1 MNKFDYLGNIQYID
15 ELYADYL
22 KNPDNIDE
30 SWKKFFQGFEF
41 ARTNFKQTNAG
52 SELLNDE
59 FKVLNLI
66 NAYRKRG
73 HLFTKTNPVHPRRQY
88 LPDLDISNFSLTEND
103 LNKTFHAGNE
113 IGIGNSTLR
122 TIIEHLEQTYCQSV
136 GAEFVYIRQPEIVD
150 WLTKK
155 MELCKNQIEF
165 NKEQKL
171 DIFKILVKAV
181 GFEHFLHKKFVGQKR
196 FSLEGAESLIPAL
209 GYAIEHG
216 VEMGIKEFI
225 VGNSH
230 RGRLNV
236 LANVF
241 KKPFHSI
248 FSEYIGK
255 SYDDENILG
264 DVKYHLS
271 YDTRIKSRSGK
282 EMFLALL
289 PNPSH
294 LETVGPVTQGL
305 ARTRIEHEYDNDYNK
320 VCPIVI
326 HGDAAV
332 AAQGIVYETTQMSQL
347 DGYKTGGT
355 LHFVVNNQVGFTT
368 NYIDARSSTY
378 CTDIAKVTLSPVF
391 HVNGDDVEAVLYTIQ
406 LALEYR
412 EKFHS
417 DVFVDLLCYRKYG
430 HNEGDEPRFTQPIL
444 YKEIA
449 SHPNVRD
456 LYSKYL
462 IEIGVITKDNVEK
475 AISTFN
481 NKLEDQLALS
491 KQSEKVEIKHFLHD
505 KWGSYRF
512 SNANDFLNSPQT
524 GVDIEKLKFIAEKI
538 NYLPTEKKFFNKI
551 EKIVNDRKK
560 LISENKVDWALAELL
575 AYGSLVNENHS
586 VRISGQD
593 SERGTFSHR
602 HSTFHVDDT
611 DEKWCPL
618 KNVSTN
624 QAKFQIYNSLLSE
637 YAVMGFEYGY
647 AMGTPNGLTIWEAQF
662 GDFHNVAQVIIDQY
676 LSSAEDKWGL
686 MNGLVLFLPHGFEG
700 QGPEHSSARI
710 ERFLV
715 LAANNNMQIVNCST
729 PANIFHAIRR
739 QIYTEYRKPLIV
751 FTPKSLLRHPLCVST
766 INELAD
772 GQFNEVIDDS
782 VNDKSNIEQVV
793 ICSGKI
799 YYEIFS
805 EKQKINDEHTAIVRL
820 EQYFPFPLQK
830 IKEIIAQ
837 YPNSKKTLWVQ
848 EEPANMGAW
857 PFIKTH
863 FEELNLFTVCRP
875 ESGSPASGLL
885 EVHKLRQQKILDKIF
900 KRCNCENTDVY
911 CTMSCTKDM
920 LSNKLI

>member
-1 MNKFDYLGNIQYID
+1 M
-15 ELYADYL
+15 EST
-22 KNPDNIDE
+22 KN
-30 SWKKFFQGFEF
+30 
-41 ARTNFKQTNAG
+41 R
-52 SELLNDE
+52 
-59 FKVLNLI
+59 I
-66 NAYRKRG
+66 N
-73 HLFTKTNPVHPRRQY
+73 
-88 LPDLDISNFSLTEND
+88 
-103 LNKTFHAGNE
+103 
-113 IGIGNSTLR
+113 
-122 TIIEHLEQTYCQSV
+122 
-136 GAEFVYIRQPEIVD
+136 
-150 WLTKK
+150 
-155 MELCKNQIEF
+155 F
-165 NKEQKL
+165 NKEQKS
-171 DIFKILVKAV
+171 DIFKILLKTV
-181 GFEHFLHKKFVGQKR
+181 GFEQFLHKKFVGQKR
-196 FSLEGAESLIPAL
+196 FSLEGAEALIPAL
-209 GYAIEHG
+209 GYAVEHG

-225 VGNSH
+225 IGNSH
-230 RGRLNV
+230 RGRLNI
-236 LANVF
+236 LANIF
-241 KKPFHSI
+241 KKPYHSI
-248 FSEYIGK
+248 FSEYSGK
-255 SYDDENILG
+255 TYDEDNILG

-271 YDTRIKSRSGK
+271 YDTHIKSRSGK

-305 ARTRIEHEYDNDYNK
+305 ARARIESEYKNDFNK

-326 HGDAAV
+326 HGDAAI
-332 AAQGIVYETTQMSQL
+332 AAQGVVYETIQMSQL
-347 DGYKTGGT
+347 EGYKTGGT

-417 DVFVDLLCYRKYG
+417 DVFIDLLCYRKYG

-456 LYSKYL
+456 IYSKYL
-462 IEIGVITKDNVEK
+462 IGTGVLTQEDVTQKLQ
-475 AISTFN
+475 SFN
-481 NKLEDQLALS
+481 NKLDEQLEIS
-491 KQSEKVEIKHFLHD
+491 KQSEKVEIKHFLHE
-505 KWGSYRF
+505 KWANYRYA
-512 SNANDFLNSPQT
+512 NENDFLISPQT
-524 GVDIEKLKFIAEKI
+524 GVNYQKLINLSEKI
-538 NYLPTEKKFFNKI
+538 NYLPKEKKFFNKI

-575 AYGSLVNENHS
+575 AYASIVTENYP

-618 KNVSTN
+618 KNIAPE

-637 YAVMGFEYGY
+637 YAVLGFEYGY

-729 PANIFHAIRR
+729 PANIFHVLRR
-739 QIYTEYRKPLIV
+739 QVFTDYRKPLII
-751 FTPKSLLRHPLCVST
+751 FTPKSLLRHPLCISN
-766 INELAD
+766 INELSE
-772 GQFNEVIDDS
+772 GCFNEVIDDI
-782 VNDKSNIEQVV
+782 VENKNPINQLI
-793 ICSGKI
+793 ICSGKV
-799 YYEIFS
+799 YYEILI
-805 EKQKINDEHTAIVRL
+805 EKQKINDIQTAIIRL
-820 EQYFPFPLQK
+820 EQFYPFPLQK
-830 IKEIIAQ
+830 LKNIISQ
-837 YPNSKKTLWVQ
+837 YSNSQRTIWVQ
-848 EEPANMGAW
+848 EEPAN
-857 PFIKTH
+857 I
-863 FEELNLFTVCRP
+863 
-875 ESGSPASGLL
+875 GSFAL
-885 EVHKLRQQKILDKIF
+885 
-900 KRCNCENTDVY
+900 Y
-911 CTMSCTKDM
+911 
-920 LSNKLI
+920 

>member
-1 MNKFDYLGNIQYID
+1 
-15 ELYADYL
+15 
-22 KNPDNIDE
+22 
-30 SWKKFFQGFEF
+30 
-41 ARTNFKQTNAG
+41 
-52 SELLNDE
+52 
-59 FKVLNLI
+59 
-66 NAYRKRG
+66 
-73 HLFTKTNPVHPRRQY
+73 TNPVHPRRQY
-88 LPDLDISNFSLTEND
+88 LPTLEIQNFNLTEAD
-103 LNKTFHAGNE
+103 LNKTFHAGSE
-113 IGIGNSTLR
+113 IGIGNSTLSK
-122 TIIEHLEQTYCQSV
+122 IIEHLEQTYCQSV
-136 GAEFVYIRQPEIVD
+136 GAEFVYIRQPEIVN
-150 WLTKK
+150 WLTKR
-155 MELCKNQIEF
+155 MESTKNRINF
-165 NKEQKL
+165 NKEQKS
-171 DIFKILVKAV
+171 DIFKILLKTV
-181 GFEHFLHKKFVGQKR
+181 GFEQFLHKKFVGQKR
-196 FSLEGAESLIPAL
+196 FSLEGAEALIPAI

-225 VGNSH
+225 IGNSH
-230 RGRLNV
+230 RGRLNI
-236 LANVF
+236 LANIF
-241 KKPFHSI
+241 KKPYHSI
-248 FSEYIGK
+248 FSEYSGK
-255 SYDDENILG
+255 TYDEDNILG

-271 YDTRIKSRSGK
+271 YDTHIKSRSGK

-305 ARTRIEHEYDNDYNK
+305 ARARIESEYKNDFNK

-326 HGDAAV
+326 HGDAAI
-332 AAQGIVYETTQMSQL
+332 AAQGVVYETIQMSQL
-347 DGYKTGGT
+347 EGYKTGGT

-417 DVFVDLLCYRKYG
+417 DVFIDLLCYRKYG

-456 LYSKYL
+456 IYSKYL
-462 IEIGVITKDNVEK
+462 IETGVLTQEDVTQKLQ
-475 AISTFN
+475 SFN
-481 NKLEDQLALS
+481 NKLDEQLEIS
-491 KQSEKVEIKHFLHD
+491 KQSEKVEIKHFLHE
-505 KWGSYRF
+505 KWANYRYA
-512 SNANDFLNSPQT
+512 NENDFLISPQT
-524 GVDIEKLKFIAEKI
+524 GVNYQKLINLSEKI
-538 NYLPTEKKFFNKI
+538 NYLPKEKKFFNKI

-575 AYGSLVNENHS
+575 AYASIVTENYP

-618 KNVSTN
+618 KNIAPE

-637 YAVMGFEYGY
+637 YAVLGFEYGY

-729 PANIFHAIRR
+729 PANIFHVLRR
-739 QIYTEYRKPLIV
+739 QVFTDYRKPLII
-751 FTPKSLLRHPLCVST
+751 FTPKSLLRHPLCISN
-766 INELAD
+766 INEL
-772 GQFNEVIDDS
+772 
-782 VNDKSNIEQVV
+782 
-793 ICSGKI
+793 
-799 YYEIFS
+799 S
-805 EKQKINDEHTAIVRL
+805 E
-820 EQYFPFPLQK
+820 
-830 IKEIIAQ
+830 
-837 YPNSKKTLWVQ
+837 
-848 EEPANMGAW
+848 G
-857 PFIKTH
+857 
-863 FEELNLFTVCRP
+863 
-875 ESGSPASGLL
+875 
-885 EVHKLRQQKILDKIF
+885 
-900 KRCNCENTDVY
+900 
-911 CTMSCTKDM
+911 
-920 LSNKLI
+920 

>member
-1 MNKFDYLGNIQYID
+1 MSKFDYLGDIQYID
-15 ELYADYL
+15 KLYADYL
-22 KNPDNIDE
+22 KNPENIDE

-41 ARTNFKQTNAG
+41 ARTNFKQTNIG
-52 SELLNDE
+52 SEILNDE

-88 LPDLDISNFSLTEND
+88 LPNLEIQNFNLTEAD

-113 IGIGNSTLR
+113 IGIGNATLS
-122 TIIEHLEQTYCQSV
+122 TIIEHLRQTYCQSV
-136 GAEFVYIRQPEIVD
+136 GAEFVYIRKPEIVD
-150 WLTKK
+150 WLTKR
-155 MELCKNQIEF
+155 MESSKNRIEF
-165 NKEQKL
+165 NKEQKS
-171 DIFKILVKAV
+171 DIFKILLKTV
-181 GFEHFLHKKFVGQKR
+181 GFEQFVHKKFVGQKR

-225 VGNSH
+225 IGNSH

-248 FSEYIGK
+248 FSEYIGNA
-255 SYDDENILG
+255 YDDENILG

-271 YDTRIKSRSGK
+271 YDTHIKSRSGK

-305 ARTRIEHEYDNDYNK
+305 ARARIETEYNGDYNK

-332 AAQGIVYETTQMSQL
+332 AAQGVVYETIQMSQL
-347 DGYKTGGT
+347 EGYKTGGT

-417 DVFVDLLCYRKYG
+417 DVFIDLLCYRKYG
-430 HNEGDEPRFTQPIL
+430 HSEGDEPRFTQPIL

-456 LYSKYL
+456 IYLKYL
-462 IEIGVITKDNVEK
+462 IETGILTKEEVEQK
-475 AISTFN
+475 ILSFN
-481 NKLEDQLALS
+481 SKLEEQLELA
-491 KQSEKVEIKHFLHD
+491 KQSEKVEIKHFLHE
-505 KWGSYRF
+505 KWGTYRYA
-512 SNANDFLNSPQT
+512 NENDFIKSPET
-524 GVDIEKLKFIAEKI
+524 SVNYEKLIYLSEKI
-538 NYLPTEKKFFNKI
+538 NELPNEKKFFNKI
-551 EKIVNDRKK
+551 EKIVSDRKK
-560 LISENKVDWALAELL
+560 LVSENKVDWALAELL
-575 AYGSLVNENHS
+575 AYASIVTENKP

-618 KNVSTN
+618 KNISLE

-647 AMGTPNGLTIWEAQF
+647 AMGTPDGLTIWEAQF
-662 GDFHNVAQVIIDQY
+662 GDFNNVAQVVIDQY
-676 LSSAEDKWGL
+676 ISSAEDKWGL
-686 MNGLVLFLPHGFEG
+686 MNGLVLLLPHGFEG

-729 PANIFHAIRR
+729 PANIFHVLRR
-739 QIYTEYRKPLIV
+739 QVVTDYRKPLII
-751 FTPKSLLRHPLCVST
+751 FTPKSLLRHPLCISS
-766 INELAD
+766 INELSK
-772 GQFNEVIDDS
+772 GCFNEIIDDF
-782 VNDKSNIEQVV
+782 VDDKNSINQVV
-793 ICSGKI
+793 ICSGKV
-799 YYEIFS
+799 YYEILI
-805 EKQKINDEHTAIVRL
+805 EKQKINDNFTAIIRL
-820 EQYFPFPLQK
+820 EQYYPFPLQK
-830 IKEIIAQ
+830 LKEIIAQ
-837 YPNSKKTLWVQ
+837 YFNSQRTIWVQ
-848 EEPANMGAW
+848 EEPVNMGAW
-857 PFIKTH
+857 PYIKIH
-863 FEELNLFTVCRP
+863 FEELKLAAICRP
-875 ESGSPASGLL
+875 ESGSPSSGLL
-885 EVHKLRQQKILDKIF
+885 EIHKLRQQKILDRIF
-900 KRCNCENTDVY
+900 KRCNCENSDVY
-911 CTMSCTKDM
+911 CTMSCTVKNDE
-920 LSNKLI
+920 KL

>member
-1 MNKFDYLGNIQYID
+1 MNKFDYLGDIQYIE

-22 KNPDNIDE
+22 KNPENIDE
-30 SWKKFFQGFEF
+30 SWKKFFQGYEF
-41 ARTNFKQTNAG
+41 ARTNFKQTNVG
-52 SELLNDE
+52 SEILSDE

-88 LPDLDISNFSLTEND
+88 LPTLEIQNFNLTEAD
-103 LNKTFHAGNE
+103 LNKTFHAGSE
-113 IGIGNSTLR
+113 IGIGNSTLSK
-122 TIIEHLEQTYCQSV
+122 IIEHLEQTYCQSV
-136 GAEFVYIRQPEIVD
+136 GAEFVYIRQPEIVN
-150 WLTKK
+150 WLTKR
-155 MELCKNQIEF
+155 MESTKNRINF
-165 NKEQKL
+165 NKEQKS
-171 DIFKILVKAV
+171 DIFKILLKTV
-181 GFEHFLHKKFVGQKR
+181 GFEQFLHKKFVGQKR
-196 FSLEGAESLIPAL
+196 FSLEGAEALIPAI

-225 VGNSH
+225 IGNSH
-230 RGRLNV
+230 RGRLNI
-236 LANVF
+236 LANIF
-241 KKPFHSI
+241 KKPYHSI
-248 FSEYIGK
+248 FSEYSGK
-255 SYDDENILG
+255 TYDEDNILG

-271 YDTRIKSRSGK
+271 YDTHIKSRSGK

-305 ARTRIEHEYDNDYNK
+305 ARARIESEYKNDFNK

-326 HGDAAV
+326 HGDAAI
-332 AAQGIVYETTQMSQL
+332 AAQGVVYETIQMSQL
-347 DGYKTGGT
+347 EGYKTGGT

-417 DVFVDLLCYRKYG
+417 DVFIDLLCYRKYG

-456 LYSKYL
+456 IYSKYL
-462 IEIGVITKDNVEK
+462 IGTGVLTQEDVTQKLQ
-475 AISTFN
+475 SFN
-481 NKLEDQLALS
+481 NKLDEQLEIS
-491 KQSEKVEIKHFLHD
+491 KQSEKVEIKHFLHE
-505 KWGSYRF
+505 KWANYRYA
-512 SNANDFLNSPQT
+512 NENDFLNSPQT
-524 GVDIEKLKFIAEKI
+524 CVNYQNLINLSEKI
-538 NYLPTEKKFFNKI
+538 NYLPKEKKFFNKI
-551 EKIVNDRKK
+551 EKIVNDRKN

-575 AYGSLVNENHS
+575 AYASIVTENYP

-618 KNVSTN
+618 KNIAPE

-637 YAVMGFEYGY
+637 YAVLGFEYGY

-729 PANIFHAIRR
+729 PANIFHVLRR
-739 QIYTEYRKPLIV
+739 QVFTDYRKPLII
-751 FTPKSLLRHPLCVST
+751 FTPKSLLRHPLCISN
-766 INELAD
+766 INELSE
-772 GQFNEVIDDS
+772 GCFNEVIDDI
-782 VNDKSNIEQVV
+782 VENKNPINQLI
-793 ICSGKI
+793 ICSGKV
-799 YYEIFS
+799 YYEILI
-805 EKQKINDEHTAIVRL
+805 EKQRINDIQTAIIRL
-820 EQYFPFPLQK
+820 EQFYPFPLQK
-830 IKEIIAQ
+830 LKNIISQ
-837 YPNSKKTLWVQ
+837 YSNSQRTIWVQ

-863 FEELNLFTVCRP
+863 FEELNFSAVCRP

-885 EVHKLRQQKILDKIF
+885 EVHKLRQQKILDRIF
-900 KRCNCENTDVY
+900 KRCNCENSDIY
-911 CTMSCTKDM
+911 CTMSCTKDIF
-920 LSNKLI
+920 SNKLL

>member
-1 MNKFDYLGNIQYID
+1 M
-15 ELYADYL
+15 EST
-22 KNPDNIDE
+22 KN
-30 SWKKFFQGFEF
+30 
-41 ARTNFKQTNAG
+41 R
-52 SELLNDE
+52 
-59 FKVLNLI
+59 I
-66 NAYRKRG
+66 N
-73 HLFTKTNPVHPRRQY
+73 
-88 LPDLDISNFSLTEND
+88 
-103 LNKTFHAGNE
+103 
-113 IGIGNSTLR
+113 
-122 TIIEHLEQTYCQSV
+122 
-136 GAEFVYIRQPEIVD
+136 
-150 WLTKK
+150 
-155 MELCKNQIEF
+155 F
-165 NKEQKL
+165 NKEQKS
-171 DIFKILVKAV
+171 DIFKILLKTV
-181 GFEHFLHKKFVGQKR
+181 GFEQFLHKKFVGQKR
-196 FSLEGAESLIPAL
+196 FSLEGAEALIPAI

-225 VGNSH
+225 IGNSH
-230 RGRLNV
+230 RGRLNI
-236 LANVF
+236 LANIF
-241 KKPFHSI
+241 KKPYHSI
-248 FSEYIGK
+248 FSEYSGK
-255 SYDDENILG
+255 TYDEDNILG

-271 YDTRIKSRSGK
+271 YDTHIKSRSGK

-305 ARTRIEHEYDNDYNK
+305 ARARIESEYKNDFNK

-326 HGDAAV
+326 HGDAAI
-332 AAQGIVYETTQMSQL
+332 AAQGVVYETIQMSQL
-347 DGYKTGGT
+347 EGYKTGGT
-355 LHFVVNNQVGFTT
+355 LHFVINNQVGFTT

-417 DVFVDLLCYRKYG
+417 DVFIDLLCYRKYG

-456 LYSKYL
+456 IYSKYL
-462 IEIGVITKDNVEK
+462 IETGVLTQEDVTQKLQ
-475 AISTFN
+475 SFN
-481 NKLEDQLALS
+481 NKLDEQLEIS
-491 KQSEKVEIKHFLHD
+491 KQSEKVEIKHFLHE
-505 KWGSYRF
+505 KWANYRYA
-512 SNANDFLNSPQT
+512 NENDFLISPQT
-524 GVDIEKLKFIAEKI
+524 GVNYQKLINLSEKI
-538 NYLPTEKKFFNKI
+538 NYLPKEKKFFNKI

-575 AYGSLVNENHS
+575 AYASIVTENYP

-618 KNVSTN
+618 KNIAPE

-637 YAVMGFEYGY
+637 YAVLGFEYGY

-729 PANIFHAIRR
+729 PANIFHVLRR
-739 QIYTEYRKPLIV
+739 QVFTDYRKPLII
-751 FTPKSLLRHPLCVST
+751 FTPKSLLRHPLCISN
-766 INELAD
+766 INELSE
-772 GQFNEVIDDS
+772 GCFNEVIDDI
-782 VNDKSNIEQVV
+782 VENKNPINQLI
-793 ICSGKI
+793 ICSGKV
-799 YYEIFS
+799 YYEILI
-805 EKQKINDEHTAIVRL
+805 EKQKINDIQTAIIRL
-820 EQYFPFPLQK
+820 EQFYPFPLQK
-830 IKEIIAQ
+830 LKNIISQ
-837 YPNSKKTLWVQ
+837 YSNSQRTIWVQ
-848 EEPANMGAW
+848 EEPAN
-857 PFIKTH
+857 I
-863 FEELNLFTVCRP
+863 
-875 ESGSPASGLL
+875 GSFAL
-885 EVHKLRQQKILDKIF
+885 
-900 KRCNCENTDVY
+900 Y
-911 CTMSCTKDM
+911 
-920 LSNKLI
+920 